1 MKKLTQDQIKAIA
14 KKFGRKI
21 PNLQNELEAELT
33 KRYTSEIPEVPEIPG
48 VPLPGGQFRALLQM
62 PDIEDPETGEVNE
75 RIIAVDA
82 DARPVARIR
91 DNHVTTE
98 FLGRNNGSWVPV
110 IESYRANIDQVI
122 PAVGRIELT
131 GSDYTWAGT
140 GWLIDDGIIVTNRHV
155 ADIFVKE
162 KEGRAIFK
170 TALRGGQVSS
180 RVDFLEEEGNP
191 KSEEHPITSI
201 LWVAPSGEA
210 DVAFF
215 RVSRA
220 AGGAS
225 LPRKIELADQHDP
238 EDPIGAIG
246 YPGRDDSIADQ
257 AKVIRIFGDDV
268 YEKKRF
274 APGLT
279 TGLKGTLLKHDCSTL
294 GGNSGSVLLNL
305 KTGKAVGLH
314 RAGLIDDSA
323 NLAVPAFHLRK
334 LLDIALRSE
343 GVQPENHTANPPDPL
358 EAVVQSPGTIQMKW
372 YLPIEITV
380 NVGAPL
386 AGIPEQQQVTPPGP
400 QPSGLETALAEAKR
414 RFDSHEDV
422 LSIRKGYRFKN
433 GWITEEPVVVIE
445 VRRKLDYVDLQA
457 HGKSPFPRELMG
469 VGIDLRTAPLPTQLE
484 ALGVDIESLVAP
496 ERPGRPAGYSEPR
509 GYDDPSSD
517 FYLGRIRE
525 RMSATFHVS
534 PDKGFVNLAA
544 FLRRVNRRLT
554 ATMYEWDPNHISD
567 VIEEVMTPPERVLKM
582 VTQKFGVGERGGTKR
597 AVEDMQGRIGGK
609 FSHVYASVRGPN
621 RLIPSS
627 YHIKVASRDDEEVWL
642 SSGNWKKSNQPEN
655 PRLPDALGSNN
666 REWHAIIENR
676 KLATLFRKYID
687 YDFRQATE
695 HPLEESEAPLLAEGE
710 FFVPVGGPGEA
721 QERLRAPR
729 YRAELK
735 ITNEELDIQPLL
747 TPDRGADGE
756 RIFMRCATEMLQR
769 ATRSIHI
776 QNQSLSYTA
785 DNNRE
790 FDAFFEVVREK
801 QRSIQ
806 DVRLIFRDARDF
818 PDGLQKQQEIIERL
832 KDLGLDVSANALR
845 VQQKCHTKGIV
856 IDGEEVLLGSQ
867 NFTNE
872 GSLFNRDASL
882 LVRSSTVAAFY
893 DAIFEHDWNNL
904 AHNEVDEQVGG
915 IRRAAPGE
923 ETPAGFR
930 RITLSEL
937 LARD

>member
-14 KKFGRKI
+14 KQFGRKI
-21 PNLQNELEAELT
+21 PNLQDELEAELT
-33 KRYTSEIPEVPEIPG
+33 KRYASEIPEVPGIPS
-48 VPLPGGQFRALLQM
+48 VPLPGGQFRALRQV
-62 PDIEDPETGEVNE
+62 PDIEDPESGEVNE

-82 DARPVARIR
+82 GARPVARIR

-155 ADIFVKE
+155 ADLFVKLD
-162 KEGRAIFK
+162 RAVFK
-170 TALRGGQVSS
+170 TFNGRPVSS
-180 RVDFLEEEGNP
+180 RIDFLEEEGNLT
-191 KSEEHPITSI
+191 SAEHPITSI
-201 LWVAPSGEA
+201 LWIAQPGEA

-220 AGGAS
+220 KGGS
-225 LPRKIELADQHDP
+225 PLPRKIELADEHDP

-246 YPGRDDSIADQ
+246 YPGRDDFIPDQ

-268 YEKKRF
+268 YDKKRF
-274 APGLT
+274 APGLVM
-279 TGLKGTLLKHDCSTL
+279 GLDGIRLKHDCSTL
-294 GGNSGSVLLNL
+294 GGNSGSVLLSL

-334 LLDIALRSE
+334 LLEIALRSE
-343 GVQPENHTANPPDPL
+343 GAQPENPPADQPGPL
-358 EAVVQSPGTIQMKW
+358 QAAVQGPRTIQMKL
-372 YLPIEITV
+372 YLPLEITV
-380 NVGAPL
+380 KIGAPVTDK
-386 AGIPEQQQVTPPGP
+386 PEQQVPPGS
-400 QPSGLETALAEAKR
+400 QPSGMEAALAEAKR

-422 LSIRKGYRFKN
+422 LRIRDGYRFKN
-433 GWITEEPVVVIE
+433 GWITDEKVVVIE
-445 VRRKLDYVDLQA
+445 LHRKLDYGDLVA
-457 HGKSPFPRELMG
+457 NGKVAFPRELLG

-484 ALGVDIESLVAP
+484 SLGVEIEDLVAP
-496 ERPGRPAGYSEPR
+496 ERRGRPAGYAEPR
-509 GYDDPSSD
+509 GYDDPTSD
-517 FYLGRIRE
+517 FFLGRVKE
-525 RMSATFHVS
+525 RMNAIFHVS

-554 ATMYEWDPNHISD
+554 ATMYEWDPNHVSD
-567 VIEEVMTPPERVLKM
+567 MIEEVMTPAGRALKM

-642 SSGNWKKSNQPEN
+642 SSGNWKNSNQPEN
-655 PRLPDALGSNN
+655 PRLPAALESNN

-695 HPLEESEAPLLAEGE
+695 HPLEEREAPQFAEEE
-710 FFVPVGGPGEA
+710 FFIPVDALGISLEH
-721 QERLRAPR
+721 LRAPQ

-735 ITNEELDIQPLL
+735 IDDEELDIQPLL
-747 TPDRGADGE
+747 TPDRDADGE
-756 RIFMRCATEMLQR
+756 RIFMKCATEMLQR

-776 QNQSLSYTA
+776 QNQSLTYTA
-785 DNNRE
+785 ENNRE
-790 FDAFFEVVREK
+790 FDAFFQVVRQK
-801 QRSIQ
+801 QRTIQ

-818 PDGLQKQQEIIERL
+818 PGDGLEKQQEIIERL
-832 KDLGLDVSANALR
+832 KDFGLDVSAGALR
-845 VQQKCHTKGIV
+845 VQLKCHTKGIV
-856 IDGEEVLLGSQ
+856 VDGEEVLLGSQ

-882 LVRSSTVAAFY
+882 LIRSAKVAAFY

-904 AHNEVDEQVGG
+904 AHNEIDEQVGG
-915 IRRAAPGE
+915 VRRAARGE
-923 ETPAGFR
+923 ATPPGFR
-930 RITLSEL
+930 RVTLSEL
-937 LARD
+937 LARG